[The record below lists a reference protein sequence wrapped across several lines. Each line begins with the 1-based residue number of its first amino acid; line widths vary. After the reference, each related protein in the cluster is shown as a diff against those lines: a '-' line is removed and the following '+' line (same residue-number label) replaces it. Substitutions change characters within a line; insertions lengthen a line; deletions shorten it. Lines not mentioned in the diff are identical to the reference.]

1 MVPVHSPHIAIYRD
15 LREFV
20 AVFCI
25 IRVLLLF
32 LKKLVLKVLLKTQ
45 AITSS
50 FLSQK
55 GEFHKLA
62 DAKIFLSD
70 CLACDSCVSAEEGI
84 QVSQQNAKDFFQV
97 LNLNKVWHPRLSLAP
112 EVAGGQGE
120 A

>member
-1 MVPVHSPHIAIYRD
+1 MGPSENLCSFLHYACAD
-15 LREFV
+15 T
-20 AVFCI
+20 
-25 IRVLLLF
+25 F
-32 LKKLVLKVLLKTQ
+32 LKEASSKEFLLNQ

-84 QVSQQNAKDFFQV
+84 QVSQQNAKDFFRV
-97 LNLNKVWHPRLSLAP
+97 LNLNKVWPPRHSLAP
-112 EVAGGQGE
+112 EVGGGQDE